1 MVDPQKCMKIIVD
14 FEGVSVIDD
23 GSGRLDKKSDKMLT
37 HVSDAVGYYV
47 FEKFVR
53 RSGNF
58 VRRLI

>member
-1 MVDPQKCMKIIVD
+1 
-14 FEGVSVIDD
+14 
-23 GSGRLDKKSDKMLT
+23 LT